1 MRIYFIL
8 SLLPAAALCLSGCAT
23 HLDETRQMRSY
34 WESGDYKAAA
44 LSAAEMAEGA
54 EDSADELVWL
64 LDEGSASR
72 AAGQISQSIKAF
84 DKAYDLVQKF
94 DSEPEIN
101 LAAESKALLTNL
113 SYLPYTGYNYD
124 RIMLGTYQALNCM
137 ETGDIDG
144 AAVMLKRV
152 ENFQRDAERKNAERI
167 SYGMESAART
177 SGSTVDGKRVYDANR
192 AMSDVRFQ
200 NALAG
205 VYGSG
210 ASVFKG
216 SRGNYVNPF
225 AYWLDGVYFM
235 ACAKDSADRQRSV
248 DSFRIL
254 SSMVENKYVAEDL
267 RQAGKVADGEKMPA
281 TTYVI
286 YETGC
291 APLRDQVR
299 IDIPVFLATNDV
311 PYVGVNFPR
320 LRYVGKYSPNLSVSA
335 GGKSYPPLT
344 VADMDKI
351 VAEEFN
357 NELPLVIAKTLL
369 SAGTKAALQYGLQE
383 SVRAASNG
391 DSALLLAAMIVG
403 SIYQVSMNDADLR
416 TWSTLPKQ
424 IKISRMP
431 TPKDGKIFIDGR
443 EVKVDVSARAN
454 IVCVNKP
461 SAFSQISI
469 RCFAIGKH

>member
-267 RQAGKVADGEKMPA
+267 RQAGKVAEKKCPPQLMLFTRRDALRCA
-281 TTYVI
+281 T
-286 YETGC
+286 
-291 APLRDQVR
+291 R
-299 IDIPVFLATNDV
+299 
-311 PYVGVNFPR
+311 
-320 LRYVGKYSPNLSVSA
+320 
-335 GGKSYPPLT
+335 
-344 VADMDKI
+344 
-351 VAEEFN
+351 
-357 NELPLVIAKTLL
+357 
-369 SAGTKAALQYGLQE
+369 
-383 SVRAASNG
+383 
-391 DSALLLAAMIVG
+391 
-403 SIYQVSMNDADLR
+403 
-416 TWSTLPKQ
+416 
-424 IKISRMP
+424 
-431 TPKDGKIFIDGR
+431 
-443 EVKVDVSARAN
+443 
-454 IVCVNKP
+454 
-461 SAFSQISI
+461 
-469 RCFAIGKH
+469 FA